1 MQDEPGTY
9 RVTTSSRFFFF
20 ASSARQKKFEK
31 RLVRERVLTRDQLA
45 ILKHVALPWSEHTHI
60 AACGL
65 QGEVRIKRPSPSIS
79 SGSRCCSS
87 AVEKIVIL
95 YPA

>member
-1 MQDEPGTY
+1 M
-9 RVTTSSRFFFF
+9 TTKGKVLVLVSSGHGFFP
-20 ASSARQKKFEK
+20 
-31 RLVRERVLTRDQLA
+31 V
-45 ILKHVALPWSEHTHI
+45 LPWLS
-60 AACGL
+60 CVL
-65 QGEVRIKRPSPSIS
+65 LPPIS